1 MIYEELLAA
10 AWRHVNSVGKHSVM
24 ADKKTDFSKRQAA
37 DKFGDSDDFV
47 MPLAPPPPPNAEAAR
62 LDENKPPISGE
73 GVRKVD
79 TGHQRIIPIL
89 ASHAQFDIDDPKS
102 WSAAAAEGDALA
114 MALLGDALCW
124 GGFFPHGVS
133 RDIPI
138 GLSLLEESSQLGHP
152 LGLYM
157 LSRAQRNIPG
167 YREHPRI
174 ADQTENKAV
183 SAGFLSHNGEGGAV
197 WWCAEAIAHQE
208 GRIAPIDVGRQL
220 VLIKKSLDAGYT
232 DAWVG
237 YAWHLIGGL
246 ACPEDAIGGVKWLE
260 RAAEMQN
267 GTAMSHLAT
276 YYRNGFGGKADPKAA
291 LFWYE
296 KAAQAGQDEAFNSLG
311 YCSRKGIGCKKDD
324 HKAFGFYQQ
333 AAASGNPS
341 GLYNLG
347 FCYEKGIGVRADKKI
362 SSFWYAKA
370 ISLGHG
376 KAEDGLKR
384 VRRLFS

>member
-1 MIYEELLAA
+1 
-10 AWRHVNSVGKHSVM
+10 M
-24 ADKKTDFSKRQAA
+24 ADEETGVSKMQAA

-47 MPLAPPPPPNAEAAR
+47 MPVAPPPRPNGVATR
-62 LDENKPPISGE
+62 LIENKPPMTGE
-73 GVRKVD
+73 AVRTVN
-79 TGHQRIIPIL
+79 TGHQRIIPIS
-89 ASHAQFDIDDPKS
+89 ASRARLDIDDPKS
-102 WSAAAAEGDALA
+102 WSTAAAEGNALA

-124 GGFFPHGVS
+124 GGFFPRGVA

-138 GLSLLEESSQLGHP
+138 GLSLLEESAQLGHP

-157 LSRAQRNIPG
+157 LSRAQRHIPG
-167 YREHPRI
+167 YRQHPNI
-174 ADQTENKAV
+174 SDQTEVKAV
-183 SAGFLSHNGEGGAV
+183 SAGFLNHNGEGGAV
-197 WWCAEAIAHQE
+197 WWNAEAIAHQE
-208 GRIAPIDVGRQL
+208 GRIASIDIDRQL
-220 VLIKKSLDAGYT
+220 VLFKKSLDAGYT

-237 YAWHLIGGL
+237 YAWHLIGGI
-246 ACPEDAIGGVKWLE
+246 ACPEDPIGGVKLLE

-276 YYRNGFGGKADPKAA
+276 YHRNGIGGKADPKAA

-296 KAAQAGQDEAFNSLG
+296 KAAHAGQDEALNSLG

-341 GLYNLG
+341 GLYNVG
-347 FCYEKGIGVRADKKI
+347 FCYEKGIGVRDDKKL
-362 SSFWYAKA
+362 SSFWYSKA
-370 ISLGHG
+370 ISLGHI

-384 VRRLFS
+384 VGKFSK